1 MPSLFDKV
9 PQTLS
14 RDALGSLSKSA
25 LVGSKNAVGIA
36 NKTLSNIVPGS
47 TLKDLTKNALE
58 KDEVVLSDTVDIP
71 NALSMKKT
79 AKTATKVAAEI
90 KNAALAAS
98 YKGVLESIQ
107 SSAAAGANKIVLDV
121 PSAGVGKEA
130 GDFLRNQGYI
140 VKENV
145 INGEIKMTVSW

>member
-9 PQTLS
+9 PKTLS

-36 NKTLSNIVPGS
+36 NKNLSNIVPGS
-47 TLKDLTKNALE
+47 ILKDLTKNALE
-58 KDEVVLSDTVDIP
+58 KDEVTLPDTVIIP
-71 NALSMKKT
+71 DALKMKRATST
-79 AKTATKVAAEI
+79 AIKAAAEI
-90 KNAALAAS
+90 KNAALAAN

-107 SSAAAGANKIVLDV
+107 SSALAGTSSITLSV
-121 PSAGVGKEA
+121 PSAGVSKEA
-130 GDFLRNQGYI
+130 GDFLKNQGYTI
-140 VKENV
+140 KENV

>member
-25 LVGSKNAVGIA
+25 LIGSKNAVGIA

-47 TLKDLTKNALE
+47 TLKDITKSALE
-58 KDEVVLSDTVDIP
+58 KDEVILPDTVDIP
-71 NALSMKKT
+71 DAKKMKRTANAALK
-79 AKTATKVAAEI
+79 AAAEI
-90 KNAALAAS
+90 KNAALAAN

-107 SSAAAGANKIVLDV
+107 SSALVGANNIILDV

-130 GDFLRNQGYI
+130 GDFLRAQGYTVTENI
-140 VKENV
+140 V
-145 INGEIKMTVSW
+145 NGEIKMTVRW